1 MLNYKLAGNNDF
13 DNPKCCVLQ
22 NRGIEN
28 VNEYLN
34 LTSECLVDYHNL
46 DNISEAV
53 QMFLCHIER
62 HSKIA
67 IVVDCDADGY
77 TSAAMMYLYIKH
89 ISTEINIEC
98 LMHEGKQHGLSP
110 DITVPEETD
119 LVILPDGGT
128 NDTEQCKML
137 SEKGIDVLILD
148 HHIQDNDNSYAIIV
162 NNQISVNYSNKE
174 LCGAGVVYKFLQAVD
189 DETWNEYADDY
200 LDLVALGNISD
211 LMDVRSCETKYL
223 IEKGLKQ
230 IRNKCFKGFILAQDY
245 SIKGSLNINVVAFYI
260 TPLINA
266 MCRCGSMEDKR
277 LLFNAFIETD
287 EMFKY
292 KKRGEKEETDESI
305 YERAAR
311 LCKNAK
317 GRQDKIVQKALPELK
332 QKIEARHTNDNSVM
346 FVKVSSDISN
356 TFTGLIAMKL
366 ADCYNRPCLVLR
378 KTDEGMYGGSAR
390 GYDNCP
396 IDSIKETL
404 LATNNFEFCQGHN
417 NAFGCRIKAE
427 NIPKTI
433 QTLNRTLKDTDFDTV
448 KVDFEMDFYDM
459 SVNFIRSIDELKDCY
474 GTGIK
479 PPKILL
485 HNIELTVNQG
495 VVLKDE
501 ISWKFTTDDN
511 IVYIKFKNDEND
523 IVLNFLKDSSKD
535 KIIIDAICQVEI
547 NIFNGIASP
556 QVRILEYEVI

>member
-53 QMFLCHIER
+53 QMFLRHIER

-89 ISTEINIEC
+89 ISPKINIEC

-148 HHIQDNDNSYAIIV
+148 HHIQDNDNPYAIIV
-162 NNQISVNYSNKE
+162 NNQISRNYPNKE
-174 LCGAGVVYKFLQAVD
+174 LCGAGVVYKFLQAAD

-230 IRNKCFKGFILAQDY
+230 IHNKCFQGFISAQNY
-245 SIKGSLNINVVAFYI
+245 SIKGSLNINAVAFYI

-266 MCRCGSMEDKR
+266 ICRCGSMEDKR

-292 KKRGEKEETDESI
+292 KKRGEKEEVDESI

-317 GRQDKIVQKALPELK
+317 SRQDKIVQKALPELK
-332 QKIEARHTNDNSVM
+332 EKIDNHHTNDNSVM
-346 FVKVSSDISN
+346 FVKVSPDIAN

-366 ADCYNRPCLVLR
+366 ADYYNRPCLVLR
-378 KTDEGMYGGSAR
+378 KISEGVYGGSAR

-433 QTLNRTLKDTDFDTV
+433 QILNRTLKDTDFDTV
-448 KVDFEMDFYDM
+448 RVDFEMDFYDM
-459 SVNFIRSIDELKDCY
+459 SVNFIKSIDELKDCY

-479 PPKILL
+479 PPKIVL
-485 HNIELTVNQG
+485 HNIELTANQG

-501 ISWKFTTDDN
+501 TSWKFTSDDN
-511 IVYIKFKNDEND
+511 IVYVKFKNDEND
-523 IVLNFLKDSSKD
+523 IVLNFLKNNNKD
-535 KIIIDAICQVEI
+535 KITIDAVCQTEI

>member
-1 MLNYKLAGNNDF
+1 MLNYKLVGNNDF
-13 DNPKCCVLQ
+13 NNPKRCVLQ

-28 VNEYLN
+28 VNEYLHLADN
-34 LTSECLVDYHNL
+34 CLIDYHNL

-53 QMFLCHIER
+53 QMFLRHIER

-89 ISTEINIEC
+89 ISPKINIEC

-110 DITVPEETD
+110 DITIPEETD

-148 HHIQDNDNSYAIIV
+148 HHIQDNDNPYAIIV
-162 NNQISVNYSNKE
+162 NNQISRNYPNKE
-174 LCGAGVVYKFLQAVD
+174 LCGAGVVYKFLQAAD

-230 IRNKCFKGFILAQDY
+230 IHNKCFQGFISAQDY
-245 SIKGSLNINVVAFYI
+245 SIKGSLNINAVAFYI

-266 MCRCGSMEDKR
+266 ICRCGSMEDKR

-292 KKRGEKEETDESI
+292 KKRGEKEEVDESI

-317 GRQDKIVQKALPELK
+317 SRQDKIVQKALTELK
-332 QKIEARHTNDNSVM
+332 EKIDNHHTNDNSVM
-346 FVKVSSDISN
+346 FVKVSPDIAN

-366 ADCYNRPCLVLR
+366 ADYYNRPCLVLR
-378 KTDEGMYGGSAR
+378 KISEGVYGGSAR

-433 QTLNRTLKDTDFDTV
+433 QILNRTLKDTDFDTV
-448 KVDFEMDFYDM
+448 RVDFEMDFYDM
-459 SVNFIRSIDELKDCY
+459 SVNFIKSIDELKDCY

-479 PPKILL
+479 PPKIVL
-485 HNIELTVNQG
+485 HNIELTANQG

-501 ISWKFTTDDN
+501 TSWKFTSDDN
-511 IVYIKFKNDEND
+511 IVYVKFKNDEND
-523 IVLNFLKDSSKD
+523 IVLNFLKNNNKD
-535 KIIIDAICQVEI
+535 KITIDAVCQTEI